1 MRFWYNN
8 FIHQNKKKE
17 KLRSHILPKS
27 YKTDACFKQ
36 QQQQKKNRKKNWMEQ
51 VAPWEYFYMIIV

>member
-1 MRFWYNN
+1 MWFWYNN

-17 KLRSHILPKS
+17 KLRSHVLPKS
-27 YKTDACFKQ
+27 YKTDPCFKQ
-36 QQQQKKNRKKNWMEQ
+36 KNRKKKKNWMEQ